1 MPAARNDVLAAA
13 ARNAL
18 FDLFGDASVPA
29 PELQCQLRLL
39 AALIQLQL
47 RALEAE
53 STPNTTS

>member
-1 MPAARNDVLAAA
+1 MPAAANDVLFAA
-13 ARNAL
+13 ARTAL

-29 PELQCQLRLL
+29 PELQRQLRLL
-39 AALIQLQL
+39 AELIRLQL